1 VISVGATL
9 SIGERDLA
17 TDARYSAVLIH
28 RRRFIPVRLQTAPL
42 TPALEDFGDLCGW
55 SDCSYPEA
63 VDRPP
68 FSVFAALA
76 VTILILAGA
85 IYVLAFYLR

>member
-1 VISVGATL
+1 
-9 SIGERDLA
+9 
-17 TDARYSAVLIH
+17 
-28 RRRFIPVRLQTAPL
+28 
-42 TPALEDFGDLCGW
+42 
-55 SDCSYPEA
+55 

-68 FSVFAALA
+68 FFVFAAPA